1 MNWYYADAG
10 NQAGPVTDAELEQLV
25 QAGKITANTLVW
37 HEGMTSW
44 RPFREV
50 APAGLTG
57 LSQPPLPPA
66 PPAGSTDDLAAIQ
79 DRDYTLDISSCVSR
93 SWQLV
98 KGNFWPLLGATLLIL
113 ILATAWNEV
122 ISLFTGRSVARL
134 IEGIQHRRFEPVPAF
149 VVFLSSLA
157 GSLLYGILYGGLYLF
172 FLKLIRG
179 EAVNP
184 GILFAG
190 FGPSALPLLVASL
203 LISLLTLLGIACCLL
218 PGIYL
223 SVSWLFAF
231 PLIIDRRMDFWPA
244 MELSR
249 KLVTRHWWM
258 VFALAVVAG
267 LLAFAGVIL
276 CCIGILVTVPISMG
290 ALMYAYEDIFG
301 ARTP

>member
-37 HEGMTSW
+37 HEGMTNW
-44 RPFREV
+44 RPFQEV
-50 APAGLTG
+50 APAGVTG

-66 PPAGSTDDLAAIQ
+66 PAAGSPDDLAAIQ
-79 DRDYTLDISSCVSR
+79 DRDYALDIGSCVTR

-98 KGNFWPLLGATLLIL
+98 KGNFWPLIGATLLIL
-113 ILATAWNEV
+113 ILATAWNEI
-122 ISLFTGRSVARL
+122 ISLFTGRSMARL
-134 IEGIQHRRFEPVPAF
+134 IEGIQHRRFEPVPVF

-184 GILFAG
+184 GTLFAG
-190 FGPSALPLLVASL
+190 FGPSAVPLLVASL
-203 LISLLTLLGIACCLL
+203 LISLLTLLGFACCVL

-223 SVSWLFAF
+223 SVSWLFTF
-231 PLIIDRRMDFWPA
+231 PLIIDKRMDFWPA

-249 KLVTRHWWM
+249 KLVTRHGWM
-258 VFALAVVAG
+258 VLGLAVVVVLVSLAG
-267 LLAFAGVIL
+267 AIL
-276 CCIGILVTVPISMG
+276 CCIGILVTVPISIG

-301 ARTP
+301 VRTP